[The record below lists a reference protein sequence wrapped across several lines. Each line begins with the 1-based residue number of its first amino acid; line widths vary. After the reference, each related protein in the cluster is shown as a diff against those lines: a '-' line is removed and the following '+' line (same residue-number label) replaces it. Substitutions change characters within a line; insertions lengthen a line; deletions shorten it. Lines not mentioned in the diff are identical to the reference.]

1 MSVALALALLAAALI
16 IGPLLLLS
24 WLPDGR
30 SPGSDDPANP
40 ADSAD
45 DPPNR

>member
-16 IGPLLLLS
+16 VGPLLLLF

-30 SPGSDDPANP
+30 SPDSGDCADDPA
-40 ADSAD
+40 D
-45 DPPNR
+45 R

>member
-16 IGPLLLLS
+16 VGPLLLLS

-30 SPGSDDPANP
+30 APDSG
-40 ADSAD
+40 DSADCVD

>member
-16 IGPLLLLS
+16 IGPLLLLF

-30 SPGSDDPANP
+30 SPDSGDS

>member
-16 IGPLLLLS
+16 VGPLLLLS

-30 SPGSDDPANP
+30 SPDCGDS
-40 ADSAD
+40 ADCAD
-45 DPPNR
+45 DPPDR

>member
-1 MSVALALALLAAALI
+1 MSVALVLALLAAALI

-30 SPGSDDPANP
+30 APDSDDPA
-40 ADSAD
+40 DCAD
-45 DPPNR
+45 DPPDR

>member
-16 IGPLLLLS
+16 IGPLLLLF

-30 SPGSDDPANP
+30 SPGPRDPDDPADP
-40 ADSAD
+40 AD